1 MLTSIYLTSN
11 LVQSAILEKT
21 TTPTSIEQREA
32 HYNEV
37 FEITKQITGLYL
49 MPLITVLG
57 IVGNVL
63 IVIVYQKSQK
73 YSTNLYLI
81 VLSMSDIL
89 KLSNDFLYF
98 VVNLTNKIDSNL
110 SEKIFNSLYLYS
122 HYIFVFT
129 AINTAWLTCT
139 IAIDRFITVSNNR
152 PKQTLSSYYKSIG
165 IAICLFVVSA
175 LISIPSPLFL
185 ATVDEFDPH
194 VNKTVVKITETRLN
208 RSTFRVI
215 YNYFTA
221 LVRAFI
227 PLILL
232 IYLNFRILRIVYK
245 NKMKKKYSNK
255 LVRKSKTS
263 VTLMLSTII
272 LAFVVCMFP
281 DALLTM
287 MQFGYVNET
296 SLIKA
301 IREITDL
308 LLTINSAITFPICIY
323 FSIEFQSKIKKL
335 CFNCETKVLQSFDTR
350 SSRSPKKS
358 LKDPN
363 FPKENEKLNQIEPSP
378 FNHKN
383 KTEST
388 DVSIPALILK

>member
-232 IYLNFRILRIVYK
+232 IYLNFRIRSEVYK
-245 NKMKKKYSNK
+245 IKIIKNS
-255 LVRKSKTS
+255 VKSKASITF
-263 VTLMLSTII
+263 MLLTII
-272 LAFVVCMFP
+272 LTFVVCMFP